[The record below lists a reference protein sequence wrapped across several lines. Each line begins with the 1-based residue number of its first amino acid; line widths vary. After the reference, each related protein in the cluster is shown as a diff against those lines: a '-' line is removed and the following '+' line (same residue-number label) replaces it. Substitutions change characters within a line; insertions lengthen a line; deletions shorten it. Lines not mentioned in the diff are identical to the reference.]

1 MRQYALIHRAILDDP
16 SWRCL
21 TRSQQ
26 NLYLLLL
33 LKLSTNLCG
42 VVDWRPKKLAVNA
55 SDMTV
60 ETIEADAVV
69 LEKKLYIV
77 RDEDTDEVLIRSFL
91 RNDAPLKSS
100 KTAIAVRSSYTDTAS
115 SKLRGVIVFE
125 LQRLYKEQRD
135 WQGWDQVRDL
145 LDLPSIDPRRIV
157 SGGEEAVSD
166 ALKRYQESSF
176 SPLRDTSFDTPS
188 DGISQGVSDT
198 PSDGISQGV
207 SDTPSDGISQGVSD
221 TPSDGA
227 SQGVSDTQS
236 DSYSPLIPNTL
247 YLIPNSSIRAKNEK
261 SADKSASEPEN
272 ENASFEASQS
282 SSRVEETSPV
292 QKKPSAVSSKKRKVP
307 KKEKKPT
314 ARQTVLAPDW
324 KPSPELRIATAKAGV
339 NLIREVTLFVAYYT
353 QEKPEH
359 RSANWDATYRRWLER
374 DIQNLKMGRDPNNI
388 ALHPENLPKSMLPK
402 SMLNDMHNAEVQ
414 ARAAAWDEAHPR
426 EEEFDE
432 L

>member
-198 PSDGISQGV
+198 PSDG
-207 SDTPSDGISQGVSD
+207 
-221 TPSDGA
+221 A

-261 SADKSASEPEN
+261 SADESASEPEN

-282 SSRVEETSPV
+282 SSRVEETSPI

-307 KKEKKPT
+307 KKEKKPAT
-314 ARQTVLAPDW
+314 RQTVLAPDW

-388 ALHPENLPKSMLPK
+388 ALHPENLPTNGRLPK

>member
-42 VVDWRPKKLAVNA
+42 IVDWRPKKLAVNA

-166 ALKRYQESSF
+166 ALNRYQESSF
-176 SPLRDTSFDTPS
+176 SPPRDTSFDTPS
-188 DGISQGVSDT
+188 DGVSQGVSQGVLDT
-198 PSDGISQGV
+198 PSDGV
-207 SDTPSDGISQGVSD
+207 
-221 TPSDGA
+221 

-247 YLIPNSSIRAKNEK
+247 YPIPNSSFRAKNEK
-261 SADKSASEPEN
+261 SADESASEPEN
-272 ENASFEASQS
+272 ENASFESSQS
-282 SSRVEETSPV
+282 SSRVEEASPV

-307 KKEKKPT
+307 KKEKKPAT
-314 ARQTVLAPDW
+314 RQTVLAPDW

-388 ALHPENLPKSMLPK
+388 ALHPENLPANGRLPK

>member
-198 PSDGISQGV
+198 PSDG
-207 SDTPSDGISQGVSD
+207 
-221 TPSDGA
+221 A

-388 ALHPENLPKSMLPK
+388 ALHPENLPVNGRLPK
-402 SMLNDMHNAEVQ
+402 SMLNDMHNEELQ

>member
-198 PSDGISQGV
+198 PSDG
-207 SDTPSDGISQGVSD
+207 
-221 TPSDGA
+221 A

-359 RSANWDATYRRWLER
+359 RSTNWDATYRRWLER

-388 ALHPENLPKSMLPK
+388 ALHPENLPVNGRLPK

>member
-198 PSDGISQGV
+198 PSDGA
-207 SDTPSDGISQGVSD
+207 SQGVSD

-388 ALHPENLPKSMLPK
+388 ALHPENLPVNGRLPK

>member
-125 LQRLYKEQRD
+125 LQRLYKKQRD

-176 SPLRDTSFDTPS
+176 SPLRDTSF
-188 DGISQGVSDT
+188 
-198 PSDGISQGV
+198 
-207 SDTPSDGISQGVSD
+207 DTPSDGISQGVSD

-388 ALHPENLPKSMLPK
+388 ALHPENLPVNGRLPK
-402 SMLNDMHNAEVQ
+402 SMLNDMHNEELQ

>member
-42 VVDWRPKKLAVNA
+42 IVDWRPKKLAVNA

-166 ALKRYQESSF
+166 ALNRYQESSF
-176 SPLRDTSFDTPS
+176 SPPRDTSFDTPS
-188 DGISQGVSDT
+188 DGVSQGVSQGVLDT
-198 PSDGISQGV
+198 PSDGV
-207 SDTPSDGISQGVSD
+207 
-221 TPSDGA
+221 

-247 YLIPNSSIRAKNEK
+247 YPIPNSSFRAKNEK
-261 SADKSASEPEN
+261 SADESASEPEN
-272 ENASFEASQS
+272 ENASFESSQS
-282 SSRVEETSPV
+282 SSRVEEASPV

-307 KKEKKPT
+307 KKEKKPAT
-314 ARQTVLAPDW
+314 RQTVLAPDW

-353 QEKPEH
+353 QEKPEY

-388 ALHPENLPKSMLPK
+388 ALHPENLPANGRLPK

>member
-198 PSDGISQGV
+198 PSDGVSQGV
-207 SDTPSDGISQGVSD
+207 SDTPSDGV
-221 TPSDGA
+221 

-247 YLIPNSSIRAKNEK
+247 YLIPNSSFRAKNEK
-261 SADKSASEPEN
+261 SADRSASEPEN

-282 SSRVEETSPV
+282 SSRVEETSPI

-307 KKEKKPT
+307 KKEKKPAT
-314 ARQTVLAPDW
+314 RQTVLAPDW

-388 ALHPENLPKSMLPK
+388 ALHPENLPVNGRLPK

>member
-77 RDEDTDEVLIRSFL
+77 RDEDTDEVRIRSFL

-198 PSDGISQGV
+198 PSDGA
-207 SDTPSDGISQGVSD
+207 SQGVSD

-272 ENASFEASQS
+272 ENSSFAASQS
-282 SSRVEETSPV
+282 SSRVAETSPV
-292 QKKPSAVSSKKRKVP
+292 QKTPSAVSSKKRKVP

-339 NLIREVTLFVAYYT
+339 NLIREVTLCVAYYT

-388 ALHPENLPKSMLPK
+388 ALHPENLPVNGRLPK
-402 SMLNDMHNAEVQ
+402 SMLNDMHNEELQ

>member
-42 VVDWRPKKLAVNA
+42 IVDWRPKKLAVNA

-166 ALKRYQESSF
+166 ALNRYQESSF
-176 SPLRDTSFDTPS
+176 SPPRDTSFDTPS
-188 DGISQGVSDT
+188 DGVSQGVSQGVLDT
-198 PSDGISQGV
+198 PSDGV
-207 SDTPSDGISQGVSD
+207 
-221 TPSDGA
+221 

-247 YLIPNSSIRAKNEK
+247 YPIPNSSFRAKNEK
-261 SADKSASEPEN
+261 SADESASEPEN

-282 SSRVEETSPV
+282 SSRVEETSPI

-307 KKEKKPT
+307 KKEKKPAT
-314 ARQTVLAPDW
+314 RQTVLAPDW

-388 ALHPENLPKSMLPK
+388 ALHPENLPVNGRLPK

>member
-198 PSDGISQGV
+198 PSDG
-207 SDTPSDGISQGVSD
+207 
-221 TPSDGA
+221 A

-261 SADKSASEPEN
+261 SADESASEPEN

-282 SSRVEETSPV
+282 SSRVEETSPI

-307 KKEKKPT
+307 KKEKKPAT
-314 ARQTVLAPDW
+314 RQTVLAPDW

-388 ALHPENLPKSMLPK
+388 ALHPENLPANGRLPK

>member
-198 PSDGISQGV
+198 PSDG
-207 SDTPSDGISQGVSD
+207 
-221 TPSDGA
+221 A

-247 YLIPNSSIRAKNEK
+247 YLIPNSSFRAKNEK
-261 SADKSASEPEN
+261 SADESASEPEN

-282 SSRVEETSPV
+282 SSRVEETSPI

-307 KKEKKPT
+307 KKEKKPAT
-314 ARQTVLAPDW
+314 RQTVLAPDW

-388 ALHPENLPKSMLPK
+388 ALHPENLPANGRLPK

>member
-1 MRQYALIHRAILDDP
+1 MRQYALIQRAILDDP

-198 PSDGISQGV
+198 PSDG
-207 SDTPSDGISQGVSD
+207 
-221 TPSDGA
+221 A

-388 ALHPENLPKSMLPK
+388 ALHPENLPVNGRLPK
-402 SMLNDMHNAEVQ
+402 SMLNDMHNEELQ
-414 ARAAAWDEAHPR
+414 ARAAAWDEAHPQ

>member
-42 VVDWRPKKLAVNA
+42 IVDWRPKKLAVNA

-166 ALKRYQESSF
+166 ALNRYQESSF
-176 SPLRDTSFDTPS
+176 SPPRDTSFDTPS
-188 DGISQGVSDT
+188 DGVSQGVLNT
-198 PSDGISQGV
+198 PSDGV
-207 SDTPSDGISQGVSD
+207 
-221 TPSDGA
+221 

-247 YLIPNSSIRAKNEK
+247 YPIPNSSFRAKNEK
-261 SADKSASEPEN
+261 SADESASEPEN
-272 ENASFEASQS
+272 ENASFESSQS
-282 SSRVEETSPV
+282 SSRVEETSPI

-307 KKEKKPT
+307 KKEKKPAT
-314 ARQTVLAPDW
+314 RQTVLAPDW

-388 ALHPENLPKSMLPK
+388 ALHPENLPVNGRLPK

>member
-198 PSDGISQGV
+198 
-207 SDTPSDGISQGVSD
+207 
-221 TPSDGA
+221 
-227 SQGVSDTQS
+227 QS

-388 ALHPENLPKSMLPK
+388 ALHPENLPVNGRLPK
-402 SMLNDMHNAEVQ
+402 SMLNDMHNEELQ
-414 ARAAAWDEAHPR
+414 ARAAAWDEAHPQ

>member
-198 PSDGISQGV
+198 
-207 SDTPSDGISQGVSD
+207 
-221 TPSDGA
+221 
-227 SQGVSDTQS
+227 QS

-247 YLIPNSSIRAKNEK
+247 YLIPNSSFRAKNEK
-261 SADKSASEPEN
+261 SADRSASEPEN

-282 SSRVEETSPV
+282 SSRVEETSPI

-307 KKEKKPT
+307 KKEKKPAT
-314 ARQTVLAPDW
+314 RQTVLAPDW

-388 ALHPENLPKSMLPK
+388 ALHPENLPVNGRLPK

>member
-198 PSDGISQGV
+198 PSDG
-207 SDTPSDGISQGVSD
+207 
-221 TPSDGA
+221 A

-307 KKEKKPT
+307 KKEKKP
-314 ARQTVLAPDW
+314 ASRQTALAPDW

-388 ALHPENLPKSMLPK
+388 ALHPENLPVNGRLPK

>member
-198 PSDGISQGV
+198 PSDG
-207 SDTPSDGISQGVSD
+207 
-221 TPSDGA
+221 A

-247 YLIPNSSIRAKNEK
+247 YLIPNSSFRAKNEK
-261 SADKSASEPEN
+261 SADRSASEPEN

-282 SSRVEETSPV
+282 SSRVEETSPI

-307 KKEKKPT
+307 KKEKKPAT
-314 ARQTVLAPDW
+314 RQTVLAPDW

-388 ALHPENLPKSMLPK
+388 ALHPENLPTNGRLPK

>member
-198 PSDGISQGV
+198 PSDG
-207 SDTPSDGISQGVSD
+207 
-221 TPSDGA
+221 A

-353 QEKPEH
+353 QEKPEY
-359 RSANWDATYRRWLER
+359 RSANWDITYRRWLER

-388 ALHPENLPKSMLPK
+388 ALHPENLPVNGRLPK
-402 SMLNDMHNAEVQ
+402 SVLNDMHNEELQ

>member
-198 PSDGISQGV
+198 PSDG
-207 SDTPSDGISQGVSD
+207 
-221 TPSDGA
+221 A
-227 SQGVSDTQS
+227 SQGVSDTQT

-388 ALHPENLPKSMLPK
+388 ALHPENLPANGRLPK

>member
-176 SPLRDTSFDTPS
+176 SPLRDASFD
-188 DGISQGVSDT
+188 I
-198 PSDGISQGV
+198 
-207 SDTPSDGISQGVSD
+207 PSDGISQGVSD

-388 ALHPENLPKSMLPK
+388 ALHPENLPVNGRLPK
-402 SMLNDMHNAEVQ
+402 SMLNDMHNEELQ

>member
-42 VVDWRPKKLAVNA
+42 IVDWRPKKLAVNA

-166 ALKRYQESSF
+166 ALNRYQESSF
-176 SPLRDTSFDTPS
+176 SPPRDTSFDTPS
-188 DGISQGVSDT
+188 DGVSQEVLDT
-198 PSDGISQGV
+198 PSDGV
-207 SDTPSDGISQGVSD
+207 
-221 TPSDGA
+221 

-247 YLIPNSSIRAKNEK
+247 YPIPNSSFRAKNEK
-261 SADKSASEPEN
+261 SADESASEPEN
-272 ENASFEASQS
+272 ENASFESSQS
-282 SSRVEETSPV
+282 SSRVEEASPV

-307 KKEKKPT
+307 KKEKKPAT
-314 ARQTVLAPDW
+314 RQTVLAPDW
-324 KPSPELRIATAKAGV
+324 KPSPELRIATARAGI

-353 QEKPEH
+353 QEKPEY

-388 ALHPENLPKSMLPK
+388 ALHPENLPVNGRLPK
-402 SMLNDMHNAEVQ
+402 SVLNDMHNEELQ

>member
-135 WQGWDQVRDL
+135 WQGWGQVRDP

-176 SPLRDTSFDTPS
+176 SPLRDTSF
-188 DGISQGVSDT
+188 
-198 PSDGISQGV
+198 
-207 SDTPSDGISQGVSD
+207 DTPSDGISQGVSD

-388 ALHPENLPKSMLPK
+388 ALHPENLPVNGRLPK
-402 SMLNDMHNAEVQ
+402 SMLNDMHNEELQ

>member
-221 TPSDGA
+221 T
-227 SQGVSDTQS
+227 QS

-247 YLIPNSSIRAKNEK
+247 YLIPNSSFRAKNEK
-261 SADKSASEPEN
+261 SADESASEPEN

-282 SSRVEETSPV
+282 SSRVEETSPI

-307 KKEKKPT
+307 KKEKKPAT
-314 ARQTVLAPDW
+314 RQTVLAPDW

-388 ALHPENLPKSMLPK
+388 ALHPENLPANGRLPK

>member
-176 SPLRDTSFDTPS
+176 SPLRDTSFD
-188 DGISQGVSDT
+188 I
-198 PSDGISQGV
+198 
-207 SDTPSDGISQGVSD
+207 PSDGISQGVSD

-247 YLIPNSSIRAKNEK
+247 YLIPNSSIRAKNKK

-388 ALHPENLPKSMLPK
+388 ALHPENLPVNGRLPK
-402 SMLNDMHNAEVQ
+402 SMLNDMHNEELQ

>member
-198 PSDGISQGV
+198 PSDG
-207 SDTPSDGISQGVSD
+207 
-221 TPSDGA
+221 A

-324 KPSPELRIATAKAGV
+324 KPSPELRIVTAKAGV

-353 QEKPEH
+353 QEKPEY

-388 ALHPENLPKSMLPK
+388 ALHPENLPVNGRLPK
-402 SMLNDMHNAEVQ
+402 SMLNDMHNEELQ

>member
-42 VVDWRPKKLAVNA
+42 IVDWRPKKLAVNA

-166 ALKRYQESSF
+166 ALNRYQESSF
-176 SPLRDTSFDTPS
+176 SPPRDTSFDTPS
-188 DGISQGVSDT
+188 DGVSQEVLDT
-198 PSDGISQGV
+198 PSDGV
-207 SDTPSDGISQGVSD
+207 
-221 TPSDGA
+221 

-247 YLIPNSSIRAKNEK
+247 YPIPNSSFRAKNEK
-261 SADKSASEPEN
+261 SADESASEPEN
-272 ENASFEASQS
+272 ENASFESSQS
-282 SSRVEETSPV
+282 SSRVEEASPV

-307 KKEKKPT
+307 KKEKKPAT
-314 ARQTVLAPDW
+314 RQTVLAPDW
-324 KPSPELRIATAKAGV
+324 KPSPELRIATARAGV
-339 NLIREVTLFVAYYT
+339 NLFREVTLFVAYYT
-353 QEKPEH
+353 QEKPEY

-388 ALHPENLPKSMLPK
+388 ALHPENLPVNGRLPK
-402 SMLNDMHNAEVQ
+402 SVLNDMHNEELQ

>member
-198 PSDGISQGV
+198 PSDG
-207 SDTPSDGISQGVSD
+207 
-221 TPSDGA
+221 A

-388 ALHPENLPKSMLPK
+388 ALHPENLPVNGRLPK
-402 SMLNDMHNAEVQ
+402 SMLNDMHNEELQ
-414 ARAAAWDEAHPR
+414 AQAAAWDEAHPR

>member
-198 PSDGISQGV
+198 PSDG
-207 SDTPSDGISQGVSD
+207 
-221 TPSDGA
+221 A

-261 SADKSASEPEN
+261 SADESASEPEN

-282 SSRVEETSPV
+282 SSRVEETSPI

-388 ALHPENLPKSMLPK
+388 ALHPENLPANGMLPK

-426 EEEFDE
+426 EDEFDE

>member
-42 VVDWRPKKLAVNA
+42 IVDWRPKKLAVNA

-125 LQRLYKEQRD
+125 LQRLYREQRD

-166 ALKRYQESSF
+166 ALNRYRESSF

-188 DGISQGVSDT
+188 DGV
-198 PSDGISQGV
+198 
-207 SDTPSDGISQGVSD
+207 
-221 TPSDGA
+221 

-247 YLIPNSSIRAKNEK
+247 YPIPNSSFRAKNEK
-261 SADKSASEPEN
+261 SADESASEPEN
-272 ENASFEASQS
+272 ENASFESSQS
-282 SSRVEETSPV
+282 SSRVEEASPV

-307 KKEKKPT
+307 KKEKKPAT
-314 ARQTVLAPDW
+314 RQTVLAPDW
-324 KPSPELRIATAKAGV
+324 KPSPELRITTAKAGI

-353 QEKPEH
+353 QEKPEY

-388 ALHPENLPKSMLPK
+388 ALHPENLPVNGRLPK
-402 SMLNDMHNAEVQ
+402 SVLNDMHNEELQ

>member
-42 VVDWRPKKLAVNA
+42 IVDWRPKKLAVNA

-125 LQRLYKEQRD
+125 LQRLYREQRD

-166 ALKRYQESSF
+166 ALNRYRESSF

-188 DGISQGVSDT
+188 DGV
-198 PSDGISQGV
+198 
-207 SDTPSDGISQGVSD
+207 
-221 TPSDGA
+221 

-247 YLIPNSSIRAKNEK
+247 YPIPNSSFRAKNEK
-261 SADKSASEPEN
+261 SADESASEPEN
-272 ENASFEASQS
+272 ENASFESSQS
-282 SSRVEETSPV
+282 SSRVEEASPV

-307 KKEKKPT
+307 KKEKKPAT
-314 ARQTVLAPDW
+314 RQTVLAPDW
-324 KPSPELRIATAKAGV
+324 KPSPELRIATAKAGI

-353 QEKPEH
+353 QENPEY

-388 ALHPENLPKSMLPK
+388 ALHPENLPVNGRLPK
-402 SMLNDMHNAEVQ
+402 SVLNDMHNEELQ

>member
-198 PSDGISQGV
+198 PSDG
-207 SDTPSDGISQGVSD
+207 
-221 TPSDGA
+221 A

-388 ALHPENLPKSMLPK
+388 ALHPENLPVNSRLPK
-402 SMLNDMHNAEVQ
+402 SMLNDMHNEELQ
-414 ARAAAWDEAHPR
+414 ARAAAWDEAHPQ

>member
-198 PSDGISQGV
+198 PSDG
-207 SDTPSDGISQGVSD
+207 
-221 TPSDGA
+221 A

-247 YLIPNSSIRAKNEK
+247 YLIPNSSFRAKNEK
-261 SADKSASEPEN
+261 SADRSASEPEN

-307 KKEKKPT
+307 KKEKKP
-314 ARQTVLAPDW
+314 ASRQTALAPDW

-353 QEKPEH
+353 QEKPEY
-359 RSANWDATYRRWLER
+359 RSANWDITYRRWLER

-388 ALHPENLPKSMLPK
+388 ALHPENLPVNGRLPK
-402 SMLNDMHNAEVQ
+402 SVLNDMHNEELQ

>member
-198 PSDGISQGV
+198 PSDG
-207 SDTPSDGISQGVSD
+207 
-221 TPSDGA
+221 A

-359 RSANWDATYRRWLER
+359 RSANWGATYRRWLER

-388 ALHPENLPKSMLPK
+388 ALHPENLPVNGRLPK
-402 SMLNDMHNAEVQ
+402 SMLNDMHNEELQ

>member
-42 VVDWRPKKLAVNA
+42 IVDWRPKKLAVNA

-135 WQGWDQVRDL
+135 WQGWNQVRDL

-166 ALKRYQESSF
+166 ALNRYQESSF
-176 SPLRDTSFDTPS
+176 SPPRDTSFDTPS
-188 DGISQGVSDT
+188 DGVSQGVSQGVLDTPSDGVSQGVSD
-198 PSDGISQGV
+198 
-207 SDTPSDGISQGVSD
+207 
-221 TPSDGA
+221 A
-227 SQGVSDTQS
+227 QS

-247 YLIPNSSIRAKNEK
+247 YPIPNSSFRPDVYLEVQHPCWSCNSNSSSANA
-261 SADKSASEPEN
+261 SADESASEPEN
-272 ENASFEASQS
+272 ENASFESSQS
-282 SSRVEETSPV
+282 SSRVEEASPV

-307 KKEKKPT
+307 KKEKKPAT
-314 ARQTVLAPDW
+314 RQTVLAPDW
-324 KPSPELRIATAKAGV
+324 KPSPELRIATAKAGI

-353 QEKPEH
+353 QEKPEY

-388 ALHPENLPKSMLPK
+388 ALHPENLPVNGRLPK
-402 SMLNDMHNAEVQ
+402 SVLNDMHNEELQ

>member
-42 VVDWRPKKLAVNA
+42 IVDWRPKKLAVNA

-135 WQGWDQVRDL
+135 WQGWNQVMDL

-166 ALKRYQESSF
+166 ALNRYQESSF
-176 SPLRDTSFDTPS
+176 SPPRDTSFDTPS
-188 DGISQGVSDT
+188 DGVSQGV
-198 PSDGISQGV
+198 
-207 SDTPSDGISQGVSD
+207 
-221 TPSDGA
+221 

-247 YLIPNSSIRAKNEK
+247 YLIPNSSFRAKNEK
-261 SADKSASEPEN
+261 SADESASEPEN

-282 SSRVEETSPV
+282 SSRVEETSPI

-307 KKEKKPT
+307 KKEKKPAT
-314 ARQTVLAPDW
+314 RQTVLAPDW

-388 ALHPENLPKSMLPK
+388 ALHPENLPANGRLPK

>member
-198 PSDGISQGV
+198 PSDG
-207 SDTPSDGISQGVSD
+207 
-221 TPSDGA
+221 A

-353 QEKPEH
+353 QEKPEY

-388 ALHPENLPKSMLPK
+388 ALHPENLPVNGRLPK
-402 SMLNDMHNAEVQ
+402 SMLNDMHNEEVQ

>member
-198 PSDGISQGV
+198 PSDG
-207 SDTPSDGISQGVSD
+207 
-221 TPSDGA
+221 A

-247 YLIPNSSIRAKNEK
+247 YLIPNSSFRAKNEK
-261 SADKSASEPEN
+261 SADRSASEPEN

-307 KKEKKPT
+307 KKEKKPAT
-314 ARQTVLAPDW
+314 RQTVLAPDW

-388 ALHPENLPKSMLPK
+388 ALHPENLPANGRLPK

-414 ARAAAWDEAHPR
+414 ARAADWDEAHPR